1 MITPS
6 RSQDVLAKR
15 KWILHVFLMHKR
27 RWLKRAIITGL
38 LGALFLVGLYFLL
51 KPGVTDRREIFH
63 GVYLTVEELEQN
75 EQGSGKAMI
84 VEVHWDTPG
93 VKLRHRPFSFEP
105 DPDDPEAPIYRLEP
119 ADLGLL
125 RHGASVL
132 VNSTRYLP
140 EALYRSFPGAKVR
153 SVETLVVD
161 GKMSHLHKHSYL
173 MYWDKDGNAH
183 QLVRKPPTQESIE
196 EAVLAMGIQGV
207 QVWDRKAHYRALG
220 DRDLLISRTFI
231 GIDTER
237 HILWLMAFENVSG
250 YRMIDR
256 AVELGMEFGGQ
267 MDSGDGT
274 SLLIGSGAKDLLP
287 HTGIRFRRPLGPY
300 LMVDALPLD

>member
-1 MITPS
+1 M
-6 RSQDVLAKR
+6 LLK
-15 KWILHVFLMHKR
+15 
-27 RWLKRAIITGL
+27 RWLKRFLILGL
-38 LGALFLVGLYFLL
+38 VAGLSLVGLYFLL
-51 KPGVTDRREIFH
+51 RPGVTDRREIFK
-63 GVYLTVEELEQN
+63 GVFLTVEELEDSAD
-75 EQGSGKAMI
+75 GSGRAMI

-93 VKLRHRPFSFEP
+93 VNLRHRPFSFEP
-105 DPDDPEAPIYRLEP
+105 DPNDPEAPIYRLEP
-119 ADLGLL
+119 ADWGLL
-125 RHGASVL
+125 RHKASVL
-132 VNSTRYLP
+132 INSTRYLP
-140 EALYRSFPGAKVR
+140 EVFYRSYPGAKVR
-153 SVETLVVD
+153 SVETLIID

-173 MYWDKDGNAH
+173 MYWDKDRNAH
-183 QLVRKPPTQESIE
+183 QLVNKPPTPESLE

-207 QVWDRKAHYRALG
+207 QVWDRRAHYRALG
-220 DRDLLISRTFI
+220 NRDLTIPRTFI

-274 SLLIGSGAKDLLP
+274 SLLIGRGAKDVLP

-300 LMVDALPLD
+300 LMVDAEPLD